1 MLYVLGLLGWMVLG
15 FIVIWAASATH
26 LIKATRSG
34 YKPVEYYW
42 EHQHS
47 VVKGLV
53 RNNNCIAAILWGSVI
68 WPARLV
74 WAINDYYPHL
84 YEQYE
89 LLGYKRF

>member
-1 MLYVLGLLGWMVLG
+1 M
-15 FIVIWAASATH
+15 
-26 LIKATRSG
+26 RSG
-34 YKPVEYYW
+34 YEPVEYYW
-42 EHQHS
+42 ERQHS
-47 VVKGLV
+47 VVRKLV
-53 RNNNCIAAILWGSVI
+53 NNNKGIVAMTWGFVV